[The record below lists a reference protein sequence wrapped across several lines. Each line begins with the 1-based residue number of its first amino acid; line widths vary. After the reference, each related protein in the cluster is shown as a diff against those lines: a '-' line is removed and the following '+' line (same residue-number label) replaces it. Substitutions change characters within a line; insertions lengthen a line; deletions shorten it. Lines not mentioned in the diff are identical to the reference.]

1 MKTVVEM
8 LAEMARRRVPVVSV
22 ARRLEVDPST
32 AYRWSEGTSL
42 PRGENYAGLI
52 QMYDEVMK
60 SPLPPIKEIP
70 GNERDNAVLRMYQLG
85 HSGAEIGR
93 VLSLSR
99 ERVRQLLEKHGA
111 KD

>member
-1 MKTVVEM
+1 MVSGGDNSSAIAASFAALQLLSTWCKARTDVTTGVRSVKTVVEM

-60 SPLPPIKEIP
+60 SPPSS
-70 GNERDNAVLRMYQLG
+70 
-85 HSGAEIGR
+85 H
-93 VLSLSR
+93 
-99 ERVRQLLEKHGA
+99 
-111 KD
+111 